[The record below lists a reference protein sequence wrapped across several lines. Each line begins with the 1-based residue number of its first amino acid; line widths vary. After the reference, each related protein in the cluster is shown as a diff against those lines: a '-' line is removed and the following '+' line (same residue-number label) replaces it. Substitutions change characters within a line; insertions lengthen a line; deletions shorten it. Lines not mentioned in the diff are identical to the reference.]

1 MNIEKTQIIYDVV
14 IVGGGPAGLAAALTL
29 GRSRKRVLLCDAGP
43 RRNAAAVHVHNFVTR
58 DGITPAEFRRIG
70 RQQLEPYK
78 NVEARDVGVR
88 EITGARGAFN
98 VRLSAGGAGEDDGGA
113 VVEARRILLCTGMID
128 EPPAIEGMRELWGTS
143 IFQCP
148 YCHGWEVQDQRFAYL
163 AANVEMMQQFA
174 PFLRGWTSDVVAL
187 TAGAFDVPSD
197 VRANLIARGV
207 QVEERSI
214 ARLIASSGRL
224 AGVEFTDGDWLA
236 RDALFIHPAQRQV
249 DVVRALGVAL
259 DEKGYVQVEEMT
271 RQTSVPGVYAAG
283 DLLTSVQSAS
293 LSAAAGLR
301 AAAMMNHELTME
313 MVAAAALV

>member
-70 RQQLEPYK
+70 RQQLEPYTS
-78 NVEARDVGVR
+78 VDARDVGVR
-88 EITGARGAFN
+88 EITGERGAFS
-98 VRLSAGGAGEDDGGA
+98 VRLEGDVDDVADVA
-113 VVEARRILLCTGMID
+113 VSARRILLCTGMID

-163 AANVEMMQQFA
+163 AANVESLQQFA

-197 VRANLIARGV
+197 VRASVIDSGV
-207 QVEERSI
+207 QIEERTI
-214 ARLIASSGRL
+214 ARLIASDERL
-224 AGVEFTDGDWLA
+224 AGIEFVDGDWMA

-259 DEKGYVQVEEMT
+259 DGKGYVQVDEMT
-271 RQTSVPGVYAAG
+271 RETSVPGVYAAG
-283 DLLTSVQSAS
+283 DLTTSVQSAI
-293 LSAAAGLR
+293 LAAAAGMR
-301 AAAMMNHELTME
+301 AAAMVNHSVTME
-313 MVAAAALV
+313 LVAAGALV